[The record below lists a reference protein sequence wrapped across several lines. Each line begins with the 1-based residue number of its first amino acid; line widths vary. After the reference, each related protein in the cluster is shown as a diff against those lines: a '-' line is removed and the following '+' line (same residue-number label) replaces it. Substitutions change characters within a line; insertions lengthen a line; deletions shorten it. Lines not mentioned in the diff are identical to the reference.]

1 MSEPETP
8 QPFIEYELR
17 QAHEGQVLRIA
28 GESFAVVAKHRR
40 RRTVRLD
47 LKAEDGAH
55 ATLIGVPAARV
66 RLREGASP
74 TLQ

>member
-47 LKAEDGAH
+47 LEAEDGR
-55 ATLIGVPAARV
+55 TPR
-66 RLREGASP
+66 
-74 TLQ
+74 